1 MRARSLLF
9 SLFFAGLSLAPPPRA
24 FATTVM
30 AVSMQE
36 LVAVSGLV
44 VRGRVVSVESV
55 WVGGH
60 PERSVLLEVSEQ
72 FKGNPVEG
80 PVAFWSEG
88 GRVGR
93 WASVVAGAPQ
103 FEPGQE
109 VIVLLEQRS
118 DGAWTP
124 AGLSLGVFFVE
135 AGDGG
140 QAQARRSFDGL
151 VFAEP
156 SVANGSSAQSL
167 NPVWSLNAL
176 SAFLR
181 SQP

>member
-24 FATTVM
+24 AATTVM

-60 PERSVLLEVSEQ
+60 PERSVLLEVAEQ
-72 FKGNPVEG
+72 FKGEPVAG
-80 PVAFWSEG
+80 PVAFRSEG

-93 WASVVAGAPQ
+93 WASVVAGAPA
-103 FEPGQE
+103 FTPGQE
-109 VIVLLEQRS
+109 VIVLLERRS

-135 AGDGG
+135 PGADGEP
-140 QAQARRSFDGL
+140 QARRSFDGL

-156 SVANGSSAQSL
+156 SVANGSSAQTL
-167 NPVWSLNAL
+167 NPIWSLSAL
-176 SAFLR
+176 SSFLR

>member
-9 SLFFAGLSLAPPPRA
+9 SLFFAGLSLAPPRA
-24 FATTVM
+24 AATTVM

-60 PERSVLLEVSEQ
+60 PERSVLLEVAEQ
-72 FKGNPVEG
+72 FKGEPVAG
-80 PVAFWSEG
+80 PVAFRSEG

-109 VIVLLEQRS
+109 VIVMLERRS

-135 AGDGG
+135 PSADGEP
-140 QAQARRSFDGL
+140 QARRSFDGL

-156 SVANGSSAQSL
+156 SVANGNSAQTL
-167 NPVWSLNAL
+167 NPIWSLSAL
-176 SAFLR
+176 SVFLR

>member
-1 MRARSLLF
+1 M
-9 SLFFAGLSLAPPPRA
+9 
-24 FATTVM
+24 
-30 AVSMQE
+30 
-36 LVAVSGLV
+36 SGLV

-80 PVAFWSEG
+80 PVTFRSEG

-109 VIVLLEQRS
+109 VIVLLEQRT

-156 SVANGSSAQSL
+156 AVANGSSAQSL
-167 NPVWSLNAL
+167 NPVWSLPAL

>member
-9 SLFFAGLSLAPPPRA
+9 SLLIAGLSLAPPPRA

-30 AVSMQE
+30 AVSMRE

-44 VRGRVVSVESV
+44 VRGRIAAVDSI
-55 WVGGH
+55 WVGGG
-60 PERSVLLEVSEQ
+60 PERSVRVEVSEQ
-72 FKGNPVEG
+72 FKGE
-80 PVAFWSEG
+80 PVAGTVEFRSEG

-93 WASVVAGAPQ
+93 WASVVPGAPQ
-103 FEPGQE
+103 FVPGQE
-109 VIVLLEQRS
+109 VILLLERRS

-135 AGDGG
+135 PGEGG
-140 QAQARRSFDGL
+140 QSQARRSFDGL
-151 VFAEP
+151 IFAEP
-156 SVANGSSAQSL
+156 SIANGSSAQTL
-167 NPVWSLNAL
+167 NPIWSLNAL